1 MRAEW
6 GTYYRLA
13 AVNDYGITES
23 QEIICTTDL
32 ITDPD
37 IKERIEYLSGHS
49 SISAVSADSQGLIS
63 VADGRIVACGANLAA
78 VEVYALDGSIV
89 IEASQPDI
97 VSTEGLT
104 SGIYIIKAETDT
116 GSKLV
121 GKFVKK

>member
-1 MRAEW
+1 M
-6 GTYYRLA
+6 
-13 AVNDYGITES
+13 NDYGITES